1 MCLPA
6 KEEPITLLEHREC
19 RAVGLRRGQLKSE
32 SIPGGKTSA
41 RQADKEPG
49 KNTSPNQRKG
59 NPMWL
64 PFLLLAVGIATVLT
78 LIVVLRVNAFVA
90 LITAAI
96 LVSILSPGE
105 WSLKISRVAEGF
117 GRTATNIAI
126 VIAFA
131 AIIGKCL
138 MESGAADRIVR
149 SFQRLLGEKRTAL
162 ALLASGYV
170 LSIPVFFD
178 TVFYLLIPLARSL
191 WRRTRRDYVLYVT
204 AIAGGAVITHSIVPP
219 TPGPL
224 MMAETFKIDLGLLIL
239 VGALIGIPMAAFTL
253 VLCHLMNKRLNLP
266 MRPYV
271 GEVESEPLPED
282 KLPGLMISLAPIVL
296 PVLLIS
302 ANTFAQMALRNEEER
317 LRLRGELLDWHRL
330 AQVVARAANWPASP
344 SCVSLYRSLPSPI
357 QERLARFS
365 ANGEISAPLIT
376 RLQEFISRQISQSQF
391 AMHEMFSGVS
401 VPAEA
406 QRLRELGLRKLSE
419 LGRNIPTSDRL
430 VLALDQL
437 SPQERARH
445 NWLMMEA
452 AFPDCRRALMWKAV
466 ADLTAVVG
474 NPNFAL
480 FLAAVLA
487 MITLLRWRGLT
498 LGQLGEAT
506 ENALMSAGIII
517 LITAGGGAFGAT
529 LRETGVQ
536 KALEAWLGGSGGI
549 EGRIL
554 LVLGFL
560 LASVMKIAQGSGTVS
575 MITSS
580 AMLAAIGAS
589 PEVLGCHP
597 VYLAVAIGCGSMC
610 GSWMNDS
617 GFWVY
622 AKMGGFTEKETLQSW
637 TLLLILIGSFGTL
650 VTVLASLVFPL
661 V

>member
-1 MCLPA
+1 
-6 KEEPITLLEHREC
+6 
-19 RAVGLRRGQLKSE
+19 
-32 SIPGGKTSA
+32 
-41 RQADKEPG
+41 
-49 KNTSPNQRKG
+49 
-59 NPMWL
+59 MWF
-64 PFLLLAVGIATVLT
+64 PFLLLILGIATVLT
-78 LIVVLRVNAFVA
+78 LIIVLRVNAFVA

-105 WSLKISRVAEGF
+105 WPLKITRVAEGF

-149 SFQRLLGEKRTAL
+149 SFQRLFGEKRTAL

-178 TVFYLLIPLARSL
+178 TVFYLLVPLARSL

-239 VGALIGIPMAAFTL
+239 VGALVGIPMAGFTL
-253 VLCHLMNKRLNLP
+253 FLCHLMNKKMNLP

-271 GEVESEPLPED
+271 GEVESEPLPEE
-282 KLPGLMISLAPIVL
+282 KLPGLAISLAPIVL

-302 ANTFAQMALRNEEER
+302 ANTFAQMALRNEEDR
-317 LRLRGELLDWHRL
+317 LRLRGELVDWHRL
-330 AQVVARAANWPASP
+330 AQMVGQASAMPADSP
-344 SCVSLYRSLPSPI
+344 CVSLYRSLPLPL
-357 QERLARFS
+357 QEGLARS
-365 ANGEISAPLIT
+365 ASAGEIPGPLVT
-376 RLQEFISRQISQSQF
+376 RLQEFISRQIGESQF
-391 AMHEMFSGVS
+391 ALHEMFAEVS

-406 QRLRELGLRKLSE
+406 QRIREAGLRKLAGVAS
-419 LGRNIPTSDRL
+419 GAGDSPRL
-430 VLALDQL
+430 MLALEQL

-445 NWLMMEA
+445 NWLMVEA
-452 AFPDCRRALMWKAV
+452 AFPECRRNSTWKPV

-480 FLAAVLA
+480 FLAAVVA
-487 MITLLRWRGLT
+487 MFTLVRWRGMT
-498 LGQLGEAT
+498 LQQLGEAT

-549 EGRIL
+549 EGRVL

-650 VTVLASLVFPL
+650 VTVVVSFIFPL
-661 V
+661 I